1 MNRILLFILVI
12 TCNLNALS
20 QPDYSKIRFYSK
32 IKEYKEIKPSLKGID
47 VKKSD
52 VNQIITLLGDS
63 FYTEAEI
70 VDMTEKIWLSFIN
83 PKQFDYVFKD
93 LAIRSIPNWNK
104 KNYKGEI
111 VIEPNPLL
119 ALWTIADNEKT
130 YFQSALGQLLTYYGL
145 MGYGENGKE
154 TKKSINKMLYT
165 KTTKFRPVRSSDYTA
180 SYLKHVNA
188 IINPKNLSVLV
199 TTKYYFIISKTDRK
213 EEVSSLL
220 KKIDWHFSMPQ

>member
-12 TCNLNALS
+12 TCNLNGWS

-32 IKEYKEIKPSLKGID
+32 IKEYKKNIPSLEGID
-47 VKKSD
+47 IKKSD
-52 VNQIITLLGDS
+52 LNQIITLLGDS
-63 FYTEAEI
+63 FYTESEI
-70 VDMTEKIWLSFIN
+70 EDMTEKIWLSFIN

-111 VIEPNPLL
+111 VIEPNPFL

-145 MGYGENGKE
+145 MGYGENGKN
-154 TKKSINKMLYT
+154 TKKAVNKMLHT
-165 KTTKFRPVRSSDYTA
+165 KTTKFRPVRSSDYTG
-180 SYLKHVNA
+180 SYLKSVNSV
-188 IINPKNLSVLV
+188 INPKNLSVLV
-199 TTKYYFIISKTDRK
+199 TTKYYFFISKTDRK
-213 EEVSSLL
+213 EEASSLL
-220 KKIDWHFSMPQ
+220 KKIDWHFSSPK

>member
-1 MNRILLFILVI
+1 MNRLLLFLVVI
-12 TCNLNALS
+12 VVNFNSWS

-32 IKEYKEIKPSLKGID
+32 IKEYKEIKPNLKGID
-47 VKKSD
+47 IKKSD
-52 VNQIITLLGDS
+52 INQLITLLGDS
-63 FYTEAEI
+63 FYSEGEI

-130 YFQSALGQLLTYYGL
+130 YFQSALGQLLTYYGF
-145 MGYGENGKE
+145 MGYGENGKN
-154 TKKSINKMLYT
+154 TKKAINKILYT

-180 SYLKHVNA
+180 SYLKSVNSV
-188 IINPKNLSVLV
+188 INPKKLSVLG
-199 TTKYYFIISKTDRK
+199 TTKYYFFICKTDRTEK
-213 EEVSSLL
+213 ITSIF
-220 KKIDWHFSMPQ
+220 KKVDWHFSMPQ